1 MLDVKD
7 FSFFENQN
15 SFDFKGF
22 LIKTGSYWR
31 WFLFGLIVCLVIA
44 YQINIRKQKIYS
56 LETTIAIQ
64 EQDNPLFT
72 NNTSLIFNWGGTSD
86 QVQTISTTLKSR
98 SHNEIV
104 VDKLQFYIE
113 YLQEKEYFTQ
123 DVYGECPFKVVID
136 KNKKQLSGIP
146 ISIRLVS
153 PTEYIIKINFSSNSA
168 SVVNY
173 YDNTYA
179 TVAVQKGDFIKR
191 FKVGEQI
198 NLPFLNWKLGIMNN
212 VNYNNSTYQVVF
224 NSFDGVVSRYKG
236 LKVVIDEKAPSILK
250 LSIDGTNKARIV
262 DYLNATVNTL
272 MKLQLENKNLFAEN
286 TIKYIDTTLNIMES
300 DIKAVNNELKDFSRN
315 KNLIEIDKGGAT
327 FQDQMLKLDVDND
340 VIKRKIN
347 YYNTLS
353 NYLKNS
359 TDYSKLPAPSVAGI
373 EDPNIIT
380 NVSNL
385 INLSVRR
392 SEIAYSVKGE
402 KMFNSIDN
410 EISSLKRVLLENII
424 AAKSAIQFDAIQI
437 NDKINQAESKIAK
450 LPEDKQEYIKIMRK
464 YNLSDN
470 IYQAYLQK
478 RSEAQ
483 IVKAANLSDIQFI
496 DPAKDIGAGL
506 IGPRTGVN
514 YIIAIF
520 MGLLI
525 PLMIVFLIFFI
536 NNQIQNTDDI
546 SKLTQIPLLG
556 VVGIKHNNTN
566 LSVFE
571 KPKSALSESFRA
583 LRSSLQFLYKKQN
596 IEGARTVML
605 TSSVSGEGKTFCS
618 INIATVFALSEKKT
632 VIVGFDL
639 RKPRIYEDFNIS
651 NEIGVVNYLIG
662 QKSLDDITIK
672 THIPFL
678 DIITSG
684 PVPPNPSELI
694 MSEIMADFMTELKK
708 RYDYIILDTPP
719 VGLVTDAIE
728 LSQFADITLYIT
740 RQNFSRKDMINLLNI
755 RVKRGELNNVSIILN
770 GFENKAKYGAGYGYG
785 YGYGYGAYS
794 SGYHEEDK
802 PKNAVVAFVLKYVN
816 FILNIQTKKEKTD
829 KTKSRK
835 IK

>member
-31 WFLFGLIVCLVIA
+31 WFLFGLVVCLVVA
-44 YQINIRKQKIYS
+44 HQNNIRKQKIYS

-104 VDKLQFYIE
+104 VDKLQFYID

-123 DVYGECPFKVVID
+123 DVYGECPFKIVID
-136 KNKKQLSGIP
+136 KNKNQLSGIP
-146 ISIRLVS
+146 INIRLVS
-153 PTEYIIKINFSSNSA
+153 PTEYILKISFASNSA

-173 YDNTYA
+173 SENKYNS
-179 TVAVQKGDFIKR
+179 VAVPQGEFIKR
-191 FKVGEQI
+191 YRIGAPI
-198 NLPFLNWKLGIMNN
+198 NLPFLNGKLSILPNTS
-212 VNYNNSTYQVVF
+212 YNNSTYQVVF
-224 NSFDGVVSRYKG
+224 NSFDGVVSRYKN
-236 LKVVIDEKAPSILK
+236 LRVVIEEKAPSILK

-286 TIKYIDTTLNIMES
+286 TIKYIDTTLNNMEA

-315 KNLIEIDKGGAT
+315 RNLIEIDKGGAT
-327 FQDQMLKLDVDND
+327 FQDQMLKLDVEKDG
-340 VIKRKIN
+340 IKRKLN

-373 EDPNIIT
+373 EDPNIVN

-385 INLSVRR
+385 ISLSVRR
-392 SEIAYSVKGE
+392 SEIAYSVKGD
-402 KMFNSIDN
+402 KMFSTIDN

-424 AAKSAIQFDAIQI
+424 AAKSAIQFESIQI
-437 NDKINQAESKIAK
+437 GDKMNQAESKIAE

-496 DPAKDIGAGL
+496 DPAKDIGGGL

-520 MGLLI
+520 AGLLI

-546 SKLTQIPLLG
+546 NKLTQIPLLG
-556 VVGIKHNNTN
+556 VVGLKHNTTN

-571 KPKSALSESFRA
+571 KPKSALAESFRA

-596 IEGARTVML
+596 ISGAKTVML

-639 RKPRIYEDFNIS
+639 RKPKIFEDFNVS
-651 NEIGVVNYLIG
+651 NDIGVVNYLIG
-662 QKSLDDITIK
+662 EKGMDDIVIK
-672 THIPFL
+672 THVPFL
-678 DIITSG
+678 DVITSG
-684 PVPPNPSELI
+684 PIPPNPSELI
-694 MSEIMADFMTELKK
+694 MGETMDEFMAELKK
-708 RYDYIILDTPP
+708 RYEYIILDTPP

-728 LSQFADITLYIT
+728 LSQYADITLYIT

-755 RVKRGELNNVSIILN
+755 RVKRGELHNVSIILN

-802 PKNAVVAFVLKYVN
+802 PKHPVVAFVLKYMN
-816 FILNIQTKKEKTD
+816 FILNIQPKKGKTNRI
-829 KTKSRK
+829 KLRK
-835 IK
+835 NK